1 MLTKNKKSVVGIF
14 TVGNSRRTEAQ
25 LRAALKSGYTQPILF
40 VRPGDV
46 LTDFSRQF
54 ESMPVNSAAEASSL
68 IKARFPE
75 EIPFFNNWEEVTPP
89 APEPKKIKEHPIIQ
103 EITSPVEASKYRKS
117 FSCDVIIPYSGPN
130 YRYLD
135 DAIKSILNQNFV
147 TTTIHLIN
155 DGMERD
161 PVGQKYARL
170 ENVRL
175 YKNVDGPVGP
185 YITYS
190 RLFDY
195 LEHDFI
201 ANQDSDDIALP
212 MRLYK
217 SLQILD
223 QGFDI
228 VGGAMEQF
236 VAYEDGSERMRQALT
251 LKPYHFSGKVY
262 AASPSGAIVNST
274 AVMKKSVYE
283 ACNGMAPWT
292 AGADSEFYQRCITA
306 GFKAVA
312 MQEVIALR
320 RLHNPSLSNDQVNSG
335 HGSHLREEIKR
346 LTAESIERQL
356 YGPDHSIGGL
366 AQHRNDTEL
375 QKLN

>member
-1 MLTKNKKSVVGIF
+1 MLIKNKKTVVGIYS
-14 TVGNSRRTEAQ
+14 VGHPRRTEAQ

-40 VRPGDV
+40 VRPGDT
-46 LTDFSRQF
+46 LSDFSRQF
-54 ESMPVNSAAEASSL
+54 ESMPVNSKEEAISQVHN
-68 IKARFPE
+68 RFSDL
-75 EIPFFNNWEEVTPP
+75 IPFFNSWEEITVP
-89 APEPKKIKEHPIIQ
+89 APEPKKIKEHPTIP
-103 EITSPVEASKYRKS
+103 ETPSPIEPSKQRKP

-130 YRYLD
+130 YRYLE

-147 TTTIHLIN
+147 TMTVHLIN
-155 DGMERD
+155 DGLEQD
-161 PVGQKYARL
+161 PIGQLYARR

-175 YKNVDGPVGP
+175 YKNTDGPVGP

-190 RLFDY
+190 RLFQY

-223 QGFDI
+223 EGYDI

-236 VAYEDGSERMRQALT
+236 VAFEDGSDRMRQALT
-251 LKPYHFSGKVY
+251 LKPYHYSGKVY

-274 AVMKKSVYE
+274 AVIRKSVFE

-306 GFKAVA
+306 GYKAIA

-335 HGSHLREEIKR
+335 HGSHLRDEIKR

-366 AQHRNDTEL
+366 AQHRDDTAL